1 MIVFPS
7 ENRIRMYQECNAN
20 AEEFTVVSDTRKRIE
35 LL

>member
-1 MIVFPS
+1 MIVFPF

-20 AEEFTVVSDTRKRIE
+20 AEEFTDTRKRIE